1 MHAAA
6 QFADTSRARA
16 LGVPFEGTPGPLNAI
31 TDVPGVEVGQI
42 NIVKGE
48 GLLKVGGG
56 RYAPASLSCSLVDGT
71 ASRRST
77 AAPSISTV
85 MAR

>member
-48 GLLKVGGG
+48 G
-56 RYAPASLSCSLVDGT
+56 P
-71 ASRRST
+71 
-77 AAPSISTV
+77 
-85 MAR
+85 